1 MLKIKCFVCNPIQ
14 ENTYIV
20 SDSTGEA
27 AIIDCGA
34 WFPEEREAIKEYV
47 TSHQLK
53 PVLLLGT
60 HGHLDHHLGDS
71 FVFHTWGLK
80 PQVHEG
86 DKALM
91 QTLPE
96 QAQNLLQLSLTADD
110 FVPVGRYLN
119 GNDVIRFGNHVFTI
133 IETPGHSQGS
143 VIFYCEEE
151 NLCFSGDLLFKGS
164 IGRTDLP
171 GGSMF
176 QMIQSLRHICQLPD
190 STKVY
195 PGHGEPTTIGYEV
208 ATNPYL
214 DR

>member
-1 MLKIKCFVCNPIQ
+1 MLKIKRFVCNPIR

-34 WFPEEREAIKEYV
+34 CFPEEYEAIREYIELN
-47 TSHQLK
+47 QLK
-53 PVLLLGT
+53 PVVLLGT

-71 FVFHTWGLK
+71 FVFDIWKLK

-86 DKALM
+86 DKELM
-91 QTLPE
+91 QSLPE
-96 QAQNLLQLSLTADD
+96 QAQNLLQLSLTADN
-110 FVPVGRYLN
+110 FVPAGKYLS
-119 GNDVIRFGNHVFTI
+119 GSDVIRFGNHVFTI
-133 IETPGHSQGS
+133 IETPGHSKGS
-143 VIFYCEEE
+143 IIYYCKDED
-151 NLCFSGDLLFKGS
+151 LCFSGDMLFKGS

-176 QMIQSLRHICQLPD
+176 EMIQSLRHICQLPD

-195 PGHGEPTTIGYEV
+195 PGHGEATTIGNEV